1 MTSWM
6 IDEPIVIGPHELR
19 GRIYLPAHQPGLAD
33 GGKPGERYIAYHR
46 ERARSGVAMQ
56 VTGATPIVPSSEWS
70 DICLWNIDDSIIP
83 GYRKLAA
90 AVRAEGGRMLAQLA
104 HPGPTETEGP
114 GVIGPSRDLSE
125 VSRQVAVPATEAQL
139 AEIVEQYAAAADR
152 CRRGQL
158 DGVEISMA
166 HGLLLASFISPLTNH
181 RTDRFGGDLEGR
193 LTFPIQVLDAVREAI
208 GTEMILGIRLGVD
221 DLVEGGL
228 RPPEAAQVA
237 KALESRVDYISVM
250 VGNNNRMEAR
260 VRHWPPTPAKPGLF
274 RDVARTIKEAVTVP
288 VCAVG
293 RIMTAELANDLVV
306 SGDADMVGMVRAQIA
321 DPELLAKTRAGRR
334 ADIRPCVGA
343 NVCVNELL
351 AARKLTC
358 LVNPDVG
365 TVHEV
370 MDRAATNGKR
380 AVVVGAGP
388 GGLESARRLALAG
401 YRVTLFEKAGAIGG
415 QMAAWSNAPSRQE
428 FKRYLDW
435 QSGQLE
441 GLGVD
446 LQLSTE
452 ATADD
457 VVALSPAIT
466 VVATGAVE
474 TKTSLKTDGS
484 IQVLSVFDALNQGF
498 SGSVVVFDAIGN
510 LDGAFIAERLTD
522 AGAQVT
528 LATSRLHVGEGEG
541 INTLYPMLRT
551 LSDRGIHTVERVRL
565 SRIQDGSLYLEG
577 VFGQREKELRPDAV
591 VAWFGGDPVTGL
603 AEELRAKYGMEPVVI
618 GDALRPRRALQAT
631 QEAKDLVDAQI
642 RFPDKMVAVQE
653 TLRPESPAL
662 EVALQSGKA

>member
-6 IDEPIVIGPHELR
+6 VDDPIVNGPYELR
-19 GRIYLPAHQPGLAD
+19 GRIYLPAHQPGLAE
-33 GGKPGERYIAYHR
+33 GGKPGDRYIAYHR
-46 ERARSGVAMQ
+46 DRARSGVAMQ

-83 GYRKLAA
+83 GYQKLAA

-114 GVIGPSRDLSE
+114 AVIGPSRDFSE
-125 VSRQVAVPATEAQL
+125 VSRQVVVPASQAQL
-139 AEIVEQYAAAADR
+139 AEIVGQYAAAADR
-152 CRRGQL
+152 CWRGQL

-166 HGLLLASFISPLTNH
+166 HGLLLAAFISPLTN
-181 RTDRFGGDLEGR
+181 RRNDQFGGDFQRR

-228 RPPEAAQVA
+228 RPAEAAEVA
-237 KALESRVDYISVM
+237 KALENRVDYISVM

-260 VRHWPPTPAKPGLF
+260 VRHWPPTPAKHGLF
-274 RDVARTIKEAVTVP
+274 REVARTIKEAVSVP

-293 RIMTAELANDLVV
+293 RIMTAALANDLIV

-321 DPELLAKTRAGRR
+321 DSGLLVKTREGRQ
-334 ADIRPCVGA
+334 ADIRPCIGA

-365 TVHEV
+365 TPLEIQETISASG
-370 MDRAATNGKR
+370 RAA
-380 AVVVGAGP
+380 VVIGAGP
-388 GGLESARRLALAG
+388 GGLESARRLGLAG
-401 YRVTLFEKAGAIGG
+401 YRVTLFEKSAEIGG
-415 QMAAWSNAPSRQE
+415 QMAAWSRTPSRVE
-428 FKRYLDW
+428 FQKYLEW
-435 QSGQLE
+435 QLGQLR
-441 GLGVD
+441 GLGAD
-446 LQLSTE
+446 LRLQCE

-457 VVALSPAIT
+457 VANLAPTIT
-466 VVATGAVE
+466 VVATGAAE
-474 TKTSLKTDGS
+474 TGPTLVSDGS
-484 IQVLSVFDALNQGF
+484 VQVTPVMDALKNGLSGTVLVFDAMG
-498 SGSVVVFDAIGN
+498 D
-510 LDGAFIAERLTD
+510 LDGAFIAERLTHT
-522 AGAQVT
+522 GAEVI

-551 LSDRGIHTVERVRL
+551 LSECGVRVIERVSL
-565 SRIQDGSLYLEG
+565 GRIENGAVYLGG
-577 VFGQREKELRPDAV
+577 VFGQPERAVRPDV
-591 VAWFGGDPVTGL
+591 LVAWLGGDPVISL
-603 AEELRAKYGMEPVVI
+603 ADELRSKYGIEPVVI

-631 QEAKDLVDAQI
+631 REAKDLVDAQI
-642 RFPDKMVAVQE
+642 QLMA
-653 TLRPESPAL
+653 AL
-662 EVALQSGKA
+662 TGV